1 MSYSKID
8 DEQSALLPT
17 STSPPPKTWNTNTK
31 VAFAFVSALGIVAL
45 SSVGNNKELTTKGK
59 GSQLVAEAKSLKS
72 QAVKY
77 GDMSDAEIT
86 ALFEDFI
93 VQEKKPYASNPAAK
107 ADRFQTFKKNL
118 ADIDMYNAHN
128 PMAVYKISKRA
139 DWTEEERTKI
149 RGVKS
154 STLSKKEGET
164 RSSWQILKDEYP
176 NQIAIKIG
184 EKGIED
190 VKKAMSSDQ
199 SLFDGDKTM
208 SQGEFAWLSDDNCA
222 ACNMYPHFADYTSD
236 NLPDNFDWRHFDG
249 VVGEVENQK
258 YCGSCW
264 TFSTAQDIAG
274 THFLATGEEIRL
286 SEQQLV
292 ACDPLNDGCD
302 GGWPYRAMQY
312 INHIGGM
319 VKYEDYEYDG
329 ICAWDACDE
338 RPDDADA
345 RTPVCDKDTLNTE
358 IKSKNVAQ
366 IQGYQLVALGAAS
379 EELMKVALVKNG
391 PLSVAFNA
399 AGMDYYSHGIVG
411 CDTGTEYTEAGCI
424 SDPTEYG
431 TCDPTAID
439 HAVLLEG
446 YGTQD
451 GVDYWVIKNSWA
463 EEWGEDGYYRLIRGE
478 NMCGVAN
485 FVIHSVVKA
494 SSTSV

>member
-1 MSYSKID
+1 MSYSKV
-8 DEQSALLPT
+8 DEEPLLPT
-17 STSPPPKTWNTNTK
+17 SDETVVSKKWSTTTK
-31 VAFAFVSALGIVAL
+31 VVLACVSAGAIGALAL
-45 SSVGNNKELTTKGK
+45 SSNGTRQKIATKGSK
-59 GSQLVAEAKSLKS
+59 LAAEAKMSTTKP
-72 QAVKY
+72 VKVTY
-77 GDMSDAEIT
+77 GDMSDEEIS
-86 ALFEDFI
+86 ALFEKFI
-93 VQEKKPYASNPAAK
+93 VEHNKPYQDNADEKAK
-107 ADRFQTFKKNL
+107 RFDVFKQNL

-128 PMAVYKISKRA
+128 PLAVYTVTNRA
-139 DWTEEERTKI
+139 DWTEVERNKM

-176 NQIAIKIG
+176 DQAAIKLG
-184 EKGIED
+184 EKGVND
-190 VKKAMSSDQ
+190 VRTAGREHAALYEIGGSS
-199 SLFDGDKTM
+199 M
-208 SQGEFAWLSDDNCA
+208 SQGEFAWITDDNCA
-222 ACNMYPHFADYTSD
+222 ACKTFSHFSDYDYD
-236 NLPDNFDWRHFDG
+236 NVPTNFDWRALG
-249 VVGEVENQK
+249 AVGEVENQK

-264 TFSTAQDIAG
+264 SFSTAQDIAG
-274 THFLATGEEIRL
+274 AHFLATGELIRL

-302 GGWPYRAMQY
+302 GGWPFRAMQY
-312 INHIGGM
+312 ISQIGGM
-319 VKYEDYEYDG
+319 FPDDDYDYDG
-329 ICAWDACDE
+329 ICAWDAGDE

-345 RTPVCDKDTLNTE
+345 RTPVCDVDTLNSD

-366 IQGYQLVALGAAS
+366 VQGYQLVAMGADY

-399 AGMDYYSHGIVG
+399 AGMDYYDHGIAG

-439 HAVLLEG
+439 HAVLVVG

-451 GVDYWVIKNSWA
+451 DVDYWVIKNSWA

-485 FVIHSVVKA
+485 FVVHSVVKA
-494 SSTSV
+494 ATA